1 MTESRQ
7 QRRAR
12 ERAERKAATRPGPN
26 VGPAP
31 EVIDLEDGSLTV
43 LEVDVSWTEDREQPD
58 QSFWSVAWA
67 ERDSDSEIR
76 EVADTFEE
84 VVEMI
89 RSDLAQSFDG
99 EVVRVEWTLDREAE
113 RERDRLGIELPVGR
127 HLAD

>member
-26 VGPAP
+26 LRPDPEAIDPDVGS
-31 EVIDLEDGSLTV
+31 VTV
-43 LEVDVSWTEDREQPD
+43 LEVEVEWNEDRDQPD

-67 ERDSDSEIR
+67 ESDSDTEIR
-76 EVADTFEE
+76 EMADTFEE

-89 RSDLAQSFDG
+89 RNDLAQSFDG
-99 EVVRVEWTLDREAE
+99 EAVQVEWTLDSDAE
-113 RERDRLGIELPVGR
+113 KERDRLGIELPVG
-127 HLAD
+127 HPIAD

>member
-26 VGPAP
+26 LRPDPEAIDPDVGS
-31 EVIDLEDGSLTV
+31 VTV
-43 LEVDVSWTEDREQPD
+43 LEVEVEWNEDRDQPD

-67 ERDSDSEIR
+67 ESDSDTEIR
-76 EVADTFEE
+76 EMADTFEE

-89 RSDLAQSFDG
+89 RNDLAQSFDG
-99 EVVRVEWTLDREAE
+99 VQVEWTLDSDAE
-113 RERDRLGIELPVGR
+113 KERDRLGIELPVG
-127 HLAD
+127 HPIAD